1 MKVSCQFKS
10 LQWSDALVEYTEDK
24 LQKVRKYE
32 LKPIQVHV
40 TYSAERHRK
49 SVEMHIVGRDV
60 SISGRGYGENFL
72 EAVDKV
78 VGKLTRQLS
87 KRKQKIKA
95 HRSFEQSRYGKL
107 DRLNEQLEMLDQVEA
122 EMDQIEAEMKKA
134 G

>member
-10 LQWSDALVEYTEDK
+10 LQWSDALVDYTEEK
-24 LQKVRKYE
+24 LQKVKKFE

-60 SISGRGYGENFL
+60 SISGRAYGESFN
-72 EAVDKV
+72 EAVDRV

-87 KRKQKIKA
+87 KRKQKIKD
-95 HRSFEQSRYGKL
+95 HKSIEQSRYGKL
-107 DRLNEQLEMLDQVEA
+107 DRLNAQMEVVTPEV
-122 EMDQIEAEMKKA
+122 KKA